1 MTDDVADAPRSL
13 RKAARADGIPVEAL
27 PFQGERAGLVSRVI
41 ANSIDFGLVV
51 VVMVSLYLGYAATL
65 FLWSPTSFTFP
76 SPRLGLAVIVGGFV
90 LGFYFWVSWA
100 TTGRTYG
107 DLVMGLRVVN
117 WQGEKMHWAGAAVR
131 AAFCVVFGIGLFW
144 VLISGA
150 NRSVQDVVLRTSV
163 IYDWGHRARPVAPIT
178 PLPPPEHA
186 G

>member
-1 MTDDVADAPRSL
+1 MTADGGDVAPGTVR
-13 RKAARADGIPVEAL
+13 RTARAEGIPVRAL
-27 PFQGERAGLVSRVI
+27 AFQGQRAGLVSRVI
-41 ANSIDFGLVV
+41 ANAIDFGLVV
-51 VVMVSLYLGYAATL
+51 VVMLSAYLGYAAAL

-76 SPRLGLAVIVGGFV
+76 APNLARSIVVGGFV
-90 LGFYFWVSWA
+90 LGFYFWISWG

-117 WQGEKMHWAGAAVR
+117 WQGERMHWAGAAVR

-163 IYDWGHRARPVAPIT
+163 IYDWGHKQPKRAHPGT
-178 PLPPPEHA
+178 
-186 G
+186 